1 MIESLGNILT
11 PSNISFMLDGV
22 VMTIEFALI
31 NIFFSFLLGLILA
44 LMRNYGGK
52 LLSGFVMIYVEI
64 FRNTPLLL
72 WLLFARFSLTI
83 AIGLEPYSA
92 VVFMFVCFFASII
105 CEQIRSGFNSISKGQ
120 FEAAASQGFNFAQ
133 SLLYIV
139 VPQAVKKV
147 IPQLLST
154 LITIIKD
161 SSYLSTIAIADFMYQ
176 ARAVMANYPSVDDK
190 IAVYLI
196 IVMVYFVINFTLSC
210 VVRYLSNPNRKKRGK
225 TILMIPKIE

>member
-1 MIESLGNILT
+1 MIDAIMNILT
-11 PSNISFMLDGV
+11 PDNVTFLLEGIA
-22 VMTIEFALI
+22 MTLRFAII
-31 NIFFSFLLGLILA
+31 NVLFSFVLGLVLA

-52 LLSGFVMIYVEI
+52 ILSGFVMIYVEV

-83 AIGLEPYSA
+83 AFGLEPYSA

-133 SLLYIV
+133 ALLYIV
-139 VPQAVKKV
+139 IPQAIKKV

-161 SSYLSTIAIADFMYQ
+161 TSYLSTIAIADFMYQ
-176 ARAVMANYPSVDDK
+176 ARAIMANYAAVEDK
-190 IAVYLI
+190 IAIYII
-196 IVMVYFVINFTLSC
+196 IVFVYFIINFTLSC
-210 VVRYLSNPNRKKRGK
+210 LVRYLSNPNRKKRVK
-225 TILMIPKIE
+225 TIPVNTVME